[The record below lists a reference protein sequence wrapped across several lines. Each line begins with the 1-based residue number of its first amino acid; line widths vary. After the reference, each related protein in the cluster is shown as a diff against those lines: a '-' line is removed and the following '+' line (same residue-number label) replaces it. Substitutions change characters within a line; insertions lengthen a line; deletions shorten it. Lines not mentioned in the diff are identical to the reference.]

1 MLFADSGA
9 FDEWAAKWR
18 HRLAQESAERTE
30 RRSPMWAANPAFIPR
45 NHLVEEAII
54 AAVNDGDFRLSKD
67 CCRWFPRLTRISQRS
82 GDTPIHRDPIR
93 SCAKRSAAPDFHGCT
108 PVTKQMFQR
117 ACLSVAEQPQPNKV
131 PLDHF
136 PSLLQLADS
145 RIRRTARRTS
155 LSR

>member
-1 MLFADSGA
+1 M
-9 FDEWAAKWR
+9 E
-18 HRLAQESAERTE
+18 
-30 RRSPMWAANPAFIPR
+30 I
-45 NHLVEEAII
+45 
-54 AAVNDGDFRLSKD
+54 FRLSKD

-136 PSLLQLADS
+136 PSLLQLADFAV
-145 RIRRTARRTS
+145 TADS
-155 LSR
+155 APDEPQHG